1 MHTCYACGNSPTSD
15 EHVPPK
21 CLFPETKDTP
31 DGTDLRRNLFTVPSC
46 EEHNTHKSG
55 DDEYLFF
62 VLAMNLPANHVA
74 NLQVSSKIARAVAR
88 RPKLVESMMERA
100 EPVLIADDR
109 THELYETN
117 KVELDGV
124 RFDRSLRLLALG
136 VYFQHFGKRWHG
148 SLRVQPEFIA
158 FPDEHNSAEITN
170 VIATVAA
177 CSQVLF
183 KGATHIGANP
193 SVFSYQVHEGEGTVT
208 WVLRL
213 SFYEG
218 CKVTVFLGIDG

>member
-1 MHTCYACGNSPTSD
+1 MVATESTMHTCYACGNSATSD

-88 RPKLVESMMERA
+88 RPKLVESMM
-100 EPVLIADDR
+100 
-109 THELYETN
+109 
-117 KVELDGV
+117 GG
-124 RFDRSLRLLALG
+124 RSL
-136 VYFQHFGKRWHG
+136 
-148 SLRVQPEFIA
+148 
-158 FPDEHNSAEITN
+158 
-170 VIATVAA
+170 
-177 CSQVLF
+177 C
-183 KGATHIGANP
+183 
-193 SVFSYQVHEGEGTVT
+193 
-208 WVLRL
+208 
-213 SFYEG
+213 
-218 CKVTVFLGIDG
+218 